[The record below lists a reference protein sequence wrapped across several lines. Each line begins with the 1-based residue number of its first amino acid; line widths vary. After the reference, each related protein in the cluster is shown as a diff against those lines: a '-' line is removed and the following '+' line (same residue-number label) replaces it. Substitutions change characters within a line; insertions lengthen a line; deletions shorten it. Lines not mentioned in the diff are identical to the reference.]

1 MNETA
6 PNEETPRQNL
16 AGTEMSRTPDKSVE
30 MNAEMNPEKNG
41 KLSREN
47 LDAIKEILR
56 RKRSDLVQYQATQ
69 LSALYSP
76 ERHHLADLEEMASD
90 TMDTDSVCALVDIGS
105 STLAEIDAALEKID
119 DGTYGVCELC
129 EQPIH
134 PDRLE
139 ILPFA
144 SLCVA
149 CQRQKEKSKEK

>member
-1 MNETA
+1 
-6 PNEETPRQNL
+6 
-16 AGTEMSRTPDKSVE
+16 MSSTPDKKAK
-30 MNAEMNPEKNG
+30 MDAENNG
-41 KLSREN
+41 KLSKERLEG
-47 LDAIKEILR
+47 IKEALR
-56 RKRSDLVQYQATQ
+56 RKRSELVEYQATQ

-76 ERHHLADLEEMASD
+76 EKHHLADLEEMASD

-105 STLAEIDAALEKID
+105 STLAEIDAALERID

-129 EQPIH
+129 EQVIH

-149 CQRQKEKSKEK
+149 CQRLKERQRDLEGRQE